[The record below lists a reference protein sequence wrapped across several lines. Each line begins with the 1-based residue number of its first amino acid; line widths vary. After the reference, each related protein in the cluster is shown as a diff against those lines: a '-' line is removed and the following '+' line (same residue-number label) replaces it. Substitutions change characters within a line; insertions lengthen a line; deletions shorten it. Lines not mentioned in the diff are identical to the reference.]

1 MRPLG
6 LRCAELTDSLRELGF
21 GVDGLREC
29 HARLKGAASL
39 ERAAEKILAMLR
51 EPEYVR
57 LGAYELPDNPGRL
70 CIPAKALRE
79 WARSSP
85 AGDGPAA

>member
-1 MRPLG
+1 MRRGPSDRNEALV
-6 LRCAELTDSLRELGF
+6 AEQ
-21 GVDGLREC
+21 
-29 HARLKGAASL
+29 
-39 ERAAEKILAMLR
+39 AAEKILAMLR

>member
-1 MRPLG
+1 M
-6 LRCAELTDSLRELGF
+6 RELPKPFEATCRYARARGF
-21 GVDGLREC
+21 FRGGVAF
-29 HARLKGAASL
+29 ARLKGAASL